1 MLVLSRKPEEQVLVG
16 ENIRVTVLKV
26 RGNRVRLG
34 FEAPPGVPITR
45 EELRPPGQ
53 RPGGDADPPGD

>member
-1 MLVLSRKPEEQVLVG
+1 MLVLSRKPDERVLVG

-34 FEAPPGVPITR
+34 IEAPPEVPITR
-45 EELRPPGQ
+45 EELCPPRQ
-53 RPGGDADPPGD
+53 QTGGDAHPAGD